1 MNAIALLVTV
11 VADLIFYLV
20 LASVILSWLVAFNVI
35 NLQNDLVRAIY
46 NGVNGLVEPL
56 LAPIRRVLPSAGGI
70 DFSPVVLLL
79 IVMVLRTFIIADL
92 LPMLAGR

>member
-79 IVMVLRTFIIADL
+79 IVMVLRTFIVADL